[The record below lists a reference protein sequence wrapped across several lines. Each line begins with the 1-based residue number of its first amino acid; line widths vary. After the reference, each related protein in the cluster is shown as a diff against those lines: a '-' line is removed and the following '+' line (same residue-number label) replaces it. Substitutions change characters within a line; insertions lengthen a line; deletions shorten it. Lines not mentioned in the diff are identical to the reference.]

1 MFSIGYKKIHSKTL
15 SKPWVT
21 PVTQNLIKK
30 KNKQFSIKNNIKT
43 ASNKKKY
50 KEMKHAV
57 TKAIADE
64 KEKYYKNILDKTNNN
79 MKQKWNAIRLMINR
93 SKIQQSNCI
102 IPNNI
107 LGKHYST
114 VAKKLAEKLPNIT
127 KDDIPSTSAGKRKFK
142 NSCKT
147 LFTFNKITDRE
158 VYELLLKLDSNKGPG
173 IDNLDV
179 KSLKSVAH
187 IISKHLTSLFNQSI
201 ENGIYP
207 NNLKIAK
214 CIPIY
219 KGAPLDPSDPAN
231 YRPISIL
238 TAINKTFERI
248 LHNQLS
254 KYLEENNLLP
264 YFQYGYRKLHNTS
277 QAIADYVD
285 YIKKAND
292 NKLCTIAIFMDL
304 SKAFDTVDKTIL
316 EQKLYE
322 LGLTDQ
328 STSLINSYMTD
339 RKLCMNN
346 DKECYK
352 LEYGVPQGSILGP
365 LLFYQFSTLKTSK
378 QLKWDQKSY

>member
-1 MFSIGYKKIHSKTL
+1 MIYNECFPLVTKKIHSKTL
-15 SKPWVT
+15 SKPWIT
-21 PVTQNLIKK
+21 PAIQSLIKK
-30 KNKQFSIKNNIKT
+30 KNKQFSIKNNNKT
-43 ASNKKKY
+43 ANNKKKY
-50 KEMKHAV
+50 KQMKHIV

-64 KEKYYKNILDKTNNN
+64 KEKYYKNLLNKNNN
-79 MKQKWNAIRLMINR
+79 NIKQKWNAIRLIINR

-114 VAKKLAEKLPNIT
+114 VAQKLADKLPKMTN
-127 KDDIPSTSAGKRKFK
+127 DDIPSTSAGKRKFK

-147 LFTFNKITDRE
+147 HFTFNKITDRE
-158 VYELLLKLDSNKGPG
+158 VYEHLLKLDSNKGPG
-173 IDNLDV
+173 IDNVDV

-187 IISKHLTSLFNQSI
+187 IISEHLASLFNQSI
-201 ENGIYP
+201 QKGIYP
-207 NNLKIAK
+207 DNLKIAK

-254 KYLEENNLLP
+254 KYLEEYNLLP
-264 YFQYGYRKLHNTS
+264 YFQYGYRKGHNTS

-285 YIKKAND
+285 YIKKANA
-292 NKLCTIAIFMDL
+292 NKLCTIAVFMDL

-322 LGLTDQ
+322 LGLTD
-328 STSLINSYMTD
+328 
-339 RKLCMNN
+339 
-346 DKECYK
+346 
-352 LEYGVPQGSILGP
+352 
-365 LLFYQFSTLKTSK
+365 
-378 QLKWDQKSY
+378 